1 MGVRRVVSD
10 LSSTSLEAAA
20 KGFYGDELGLRP
32 VMDHGWIVTLAA
44 PERPSAEISLMT
56 HTATAPVTPDVSVQ
70 VDGGSPPACG
80 RPSALPER
88 QLRPHA
94 SSRSTRRGGAAL
106 ASQRGS
112 PRPGTPR

>member
-56 HTATAPVTPDVSVQ
+56 HDRHRACHPRCLGS
-70 VDGGSPPACG
+70 GGW
-80 RPSALPER
+80 RL
-88 QLRPHA
+88 A
-94 SSRSTRRGGAAL
+94 SSLRSAISL
-106 ASQRGS
+106 A
-112 PRPGTPR
+112 